1 MMNKR
6 FRDDDDWNT
15 MDSIADSVADDPI
28 AMLMATP
35 WQELPDPLSD
45 DVSSAVREALEQ
57 LDKRDRFLVDAI
69 FVWGKSYSELSDM
82 MGFNS
87 KASSH
92 QAVRTALTK
101 LKEILQQDKRILK
114 LMGEYD
120 DDDDLG

>member
-1 MMNKR
+1 MNKR
-6 FRDDDDWNT
+6 FRDTNDWNA
-15 MDSIADSVADDPI
+15 MENIAEAVSDDPI

-45 DVSSAVREALEQ
+45 DVSSAVREALDQ
-57 LDKRDRFLVDAI
+57 LGQRDRFLLDAV

-92 QAVRTALTK
+92 QAVRTALAK
-101 LKEILQQDKRILK
+101 LKEILQTDKRILRM
-114 LMGEYD
+114 MGEQ